1 MFLVLLA
8 FYGLILVAFSL
19 LLNFGEATEYGV
31 NKTVGWAYD
40 ISNHMYLNAILFPFC
55 LILFLVGYL
64 LLMIL
69 RRKTNYLLSITHL
82 SLIFLSITATF
93 VCYYAIS
100 NLFYLITIPLF
111 FMIILKSK
119 KRE

>member
-8 FYGLILVAFSL
+8 SYGLILVTFTL
-19 LLNFGEATEYGV
+19 FINFGETSVYGV

-40 ISNHMYLNAILFPFC
+40 ISNQMYLNAILFPFC

-69 RRKTNYLLSITHL
+69 RRKTNYLLSITHF
-82 SLIFLSITATF
+82 SLIILSITGTL
-93 VCYYAIS
+93 VYYYAIS
-100 NLFYLITIPLF
+100 SLLYLVSIPLF
-111 FMIILKSK
+111 FIIIFKSYK
-119 KRE
+119 TI